1 MKRILRI
8 ALGTLLLLSVAGACS
23 HRTPETET
31 AAADEPPQHI
41 LYSINADNYRTE
53 TAEIRSGET
62 LGRILNSTGVPAAP

>member
-8 ALGTLLLLSVAGACS
+8 ALGTLLLSAGACS

-31 AAADEPPQHI
+31 AAADEPHNI
-41 LYSINADNYRTE
+41 LYGINADDYRTE

-62 LGRILNSTGVPAAP
+62 LGRILNS